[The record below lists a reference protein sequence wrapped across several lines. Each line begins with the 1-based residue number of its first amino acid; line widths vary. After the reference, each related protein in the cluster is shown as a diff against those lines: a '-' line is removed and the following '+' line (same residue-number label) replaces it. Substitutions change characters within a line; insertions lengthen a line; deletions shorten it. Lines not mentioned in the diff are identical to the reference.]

1 MPRNEYI
8 TRDIR
13 FELTQYHGCNGAV
26 QSSGITVYAGDEDI
40 ANCCSTMSD
49 AIDAVDS
56 YLSSVSCEG
65 SLTMALYFERGVYA
79 EAYCFASL

>member
-26 QSSGITVYAGDEDI
+26 QSSGIAVYAGDEEI
-40 ANCCSTMSD
+40 ANYCLTMSE

-56 YLSSVSCEG
+56 YLAV
-65 SLTMALYFERGVYA
+65 
-79 EAYCFASL
+79 